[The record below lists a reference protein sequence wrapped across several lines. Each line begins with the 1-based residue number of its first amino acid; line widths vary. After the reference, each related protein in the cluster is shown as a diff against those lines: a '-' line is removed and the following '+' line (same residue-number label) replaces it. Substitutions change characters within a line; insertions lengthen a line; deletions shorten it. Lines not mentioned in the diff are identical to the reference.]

1 MATHRTY
8 AQTPAFTSI
17 TWEKAHVLFVLTIA
31 IPILP
36 HLLNRDR
43 SLITSY

>member
-1 MATHRTY
+1 MATHRKY

-17 TWEKAHVLFVLTIA
+17 TWVKAHVLLVLTIA

-36 HLLNRDR
+36 SGLEQ
-43 SLITSY
+43 